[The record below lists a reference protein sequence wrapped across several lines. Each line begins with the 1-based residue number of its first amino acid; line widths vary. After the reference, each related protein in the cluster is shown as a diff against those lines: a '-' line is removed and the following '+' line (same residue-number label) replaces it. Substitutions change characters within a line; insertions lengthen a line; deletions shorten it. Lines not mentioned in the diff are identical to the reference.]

1 MLPNLFFNCGVRPA
15 SPAPKAN
22 DDLAR
27 AAFYTDYAKVKNGLA
42 LGVRVNAVVIFRL
55 YSLILLSSILTRF
68 IELGHSHI

>member
-1 MLPNLFFNCGVRPA
+1 LSRYISLGIYLWFFSTERPA

-42 LGVRVNAVVIFRL
+42 LGVRVNAIVIMYFFNFL
-55 YSLILLSSILTRF
+55 F
-68 IELGHSHI
+68 PPFF